1 MSIKVKIVNDPVY
14 GFIRFP
20 EPELMT
26 VIDHPWFQRLRRIK
40 QMGMASLVYPGA
52 EHTRFA
58 HSLGA
63 CHLMGKALDEL
74 HTKDISPGK
83 DACVAA
89 RLAALLHDIGH
100 GPFSH
105 SLEHSLVGGVS
116 HETLSHLIM
125 HRLNEEMGG
134 ILEEAIQIFGYQG
147 NTLDNTHPN
156 AGNEGSPPSGVGG
169 IGGIGGYLHQLVS
182 SQLDV
187 DRMDY
192 LNRDSFY
199 TGVSEGVIGY
209 DRILQMLT
217 VRDNELMVEEKG
229 IYSVEKF
236 IIARRLMYWQ
246 VYLHKTVLGAESLL
260 INILK
265 RAKELAMDGQ
275 ELFAS
280 PALKYFLYKDLTEDD
295 FKNNPEHLVNFCLL
309 DDNDVMVSIKVWQT
323 HDDKIL
329 SRLCKMLIL
338 RKLYKVML
346 SSESLASILV
356 EKQDR
361 ARNLL
366 GLGDEELKYFVF
378 TGKTSNSTYNINDE
392 LIKID
397 MKNGTIKNIT
407 EIDDS
412 LVNQTLARAVHKN
425 YICYIR

>member
-1 MSIKVKIVNDPVY
+1 MSIKVKIINDPVY

-20 EPELMT
+20 EPELIR
-26 VIDHPWFQRLRRIK
+26 VIDHPMFQRLRNIK
-40 QMGMASLVYPGA
+40 QMGLAQLVYPGA
-52 EHTRFA
+52 VHTRLA

-74 HTKDISPGK
+74 KTKDISPDK
-83 DACVAA
+83 DECIAA

-105 SLEHSLVGGVS
+105 SLENALVGVP
-116 HETLSHLIM
+116 HETLSRLIM
-125 HRLNEEMGG
+125 LRMDTEFGG
-134 ILEEAIQIFGYQG
+134 GLQKAIEVFEHTG
-147 NTLDNTHPN
+147 TP
-156 AGNEGSPPSGVGG
+156 GSVDGSKY
-169 IGGIGGYLHQLVS
+169 YLHQLVS

-229 IYSVEKF
+229 VYSVEKF

-246 VYLHKTVLGAESLL
+246 VYLHKTVLGAEMLL

-265 RAKELAMDGQ
+265 RAKELAQNG
-275 ELFAS
+275 EKLFSS
-280 PALKYFLYKDLTEDD
+280 PALNYFLYKNLTEED
-295 FKNNPEHLVNFCLL
+295 FLQDPEHLENFLQL
-309 DDNDVMVSIKVWQT
+309 DDSDVMVSIKVWQT
-323 HDDKIL
+323 HTDKVL
-329 SRLCKMLIL
+329 STLCKMLIL
-338 RKLYKVML
+338 RKLYKVSL
-346 SSESLASILV
+346 SSESLASILE
-356 EKQDR
+356 EKR
-361 ARNLL
+361 KKIKSLM
-366 GLGDEELKYFVF
+366 GLNDNDLQYFVF
-378 TGKTSNSTYNINDE
+378 AGVTSNSTYNINDE
-392 LIKID
+392 LIKIET
-397 MKNGTIKNIT
+397 KSGTVKNIT

-425 YICYIR
+425 YICYIQ